1 VVWSRAFDRLPPSD
15 DQSAAEEQVVRELAG
30 TLLQPFGVIYAHQ
43 RARVLNGGMTDPRY
57 RCLTDVIESFATF
70 NSDQQ
75 IRGHDCLIG
84 LIHRDPSFALG
95 FTYLAAVDLREYQIT
110 NTASVSRTRSWGTA
124 PPLDRGLTA
133 ARRGV
138 ELNPELARA

>member
-1 VVWSRAFDRLPPSD
+1 LVRFVY
-15 DQSAAEEQVVRELAG
+15 SAACN
-30 TLLQPFGVIYAHQ
+30 I
-43 RARVLNGGMTDPRY
+43 
-57 RCLTDVIESFATF
+57 
-70 NSDQQ
+70 
-75 IRGHDCLIG
+75 IG

-95 FTYLAAVDLREYQIT
+95 FTYLAAVDLREYQYSIG
-110 NTASVSRTRSWGTA
+110 VRGGEP